1 MVCKSE
7 ENIQT
12 EKYRKKM
19 KYWIYSKKVI
29 ILKNKRSMT
38 LKTILF
44 DILLDYI
51 ANKIRQKKRE
61 LRKSYETVNFTYDIR
76 TYKENTSY

>member
-1 MVCKSE
+1 
-7 ENIQT
+7 
-12 EKYRKKM
+12 
-19 KYWIYSKKVI
+19 
-29 ILKNKRSMT
+29 MT